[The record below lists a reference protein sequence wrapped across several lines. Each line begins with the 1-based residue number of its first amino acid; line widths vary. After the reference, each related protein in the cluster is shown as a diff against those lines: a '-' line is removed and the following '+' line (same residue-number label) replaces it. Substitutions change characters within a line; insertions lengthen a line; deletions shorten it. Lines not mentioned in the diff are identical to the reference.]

1 MLTQSRRTAKRRD
14 TYPLKG
20 GTVELF
26 HQPWHLPWHRK
37 ARSVNAQEELFI
49 ALDLETD
56 TNPGDG
62 LNPLNPLTRITSAA
76 LWIGTKDGIK
86 VLYRHAFQGDERSIL
101 ESLDRTLDVLSFA
114 GFKGELVT
122 WNGSS
127 FDLKF
132 LVSRYA
138 YWEISTGLRYRS
150 SCERLSKYP
159 SKAIDSHN
167 NQGYLGTWYGFGHVD
182 AMLHYKGLVKMWGI
196 SYGLKPVATL
206 FGLNPIEVDR
216 TAMHL
221 LTEQELTDYAL
232 SDVRCTYWLAVH
244 AGQAM
249 VRWYDEVAPSDSDWL
264 DPVAHLE
271 QWGEPSAWWPL
282 GARF

>member
-1 MLTQSRRTAKRRD
+1 MET
-14 TYPLKG
+14 
-20 GTVELF
+20 F
-26 HQPWHLPWHRK
+26 HDSWHSPCQRK
-37 ARSVNAQEELFI
+37 VRSVNAQEELFI
-49 ALDLETD
+49 ALDLETC

-62 LNPLNPLTRITSAA
+62 LNPDNPLTRITSAA
-76 LWIGTKDGIK
+76 LWIGTQDGSK
-86 VLYRHAFQGDERSIL
+86 VLYRHAFQGKERSIL

-132 LVSRYA
+132 LVSKYA
-138 YWEISTGLRYRS
+138 YWEIPTGLRYRS
-150 SCERLSKYP
+150 SCERLPKYP
-159 SKAIDSHN
+159 SKVIDTHN
-167 NQGYLGTWYGFGHVD
+167 NQGYLGMWYGFGHVD
-182 AMLHYKGLVKMWGI
+182 AMLLYKGFAKKLGI
-196 SYGLKPVATL
+196 RYGLKPVATY

-232 SDVRCTYWLAVH
+232 SDVRCTYQLAVR
-244 AGQAM
+244 AGQAL
-249 VRWYDEVAPSDSDWL
+249 VCWNDEFAPSDTDWL
-264 DPVAHLE
+264 DPAAHLE
-271 QWGEPSAWWPL
+271 QWGEPSAWWPF